1 MLQKIKV
8 GGLEYNI
15 LYRPVSEMPSGILG
29 YANFEKQEIG
39 INAEASIATQRVALW
54 HETLHILSTA
64 YTLKLEEDQVN
75 MLTQVLLAFVSDNP
89 TFTEDYVKNQT

>member
-15 LYRPVSEMPSGILG
+15 LYKPASEMPSGTLG